1 MADGDAAFVT
11 TDRQP
16 DRARG
21 ADEAEA
27 NGDAAGRS
35 FALDSQVRPRTVV
48 VVLLTALGLLA
59 GLYVLWQL
67 QDILRWGLVAAFL
80 AVALNPAVNW
90 LHRHHIR
97 RSVAILLV
105 YGALLLALAGLGAL
119 VLPPLIAQVR
129 GLIVTLVS
137 LFQRP
142 GGPEQA
148 LRALAERYGLG
159 GLVSGLQAQLSAL
172 PNTLSGAAGPLLAV
186 ASGVLGS
193 ITALLSILLITFFL
207 LLDGAH
213 FVARGI
219 GLVPHEQQR
228 ARLRRITAASARAVS
243 GYVTGNLAISLIA
256 GIFTFAAL
264 TVLRVPYALA
274 LALVVALLDLIPLVG
289 ATLGAIICIVIAFF
303 VGPLTAVLVIVF
315 FVVYQQLENNILQP
329 LVYGRSVHLHPLAI
343 FVAVLAGGQ
352 LLGILGALLAIPV
365 AEIIR
370 ILLVEWYGSR
380 PRAAAQTLATPPDVP
395 PSVPPPDDLTEHGN
409 PPPPGVEPDDLV
421 PPRHG
426 LAAEP

>member
-395 PSVPPPDDLTEHGN
+395 PPDDLAERGIS
-409 PPPPGVEPDDLV
+409 PPGVEPDDLV
-421 PPRHG
+421 PPRPG
-426 LAAEP
+426 LTAEP

>member
-1 MADGDAAFVT
+1 MADADAPFVAT
-11 TDRQP
+11 NRQP
-16 DRARG
+16 GRGGG
-21 ADEAEA
+21 ADDAEA
-27 NGDAAGRS
+27 IAEAASGS
-35 FALDSQVRPRTVV
+35 PALGSQVRPRTVV

-90 LHRHHIR
+90 LHRHGIR

-119 VLPPLIAQVR
+119 VLPPLVVQVR
-129 GLIVTLVS
+129 GLIVTFVS

-159 GLVSGLQAQLSAL
+159 GLVSALQAQLSAL
-172 PNTLSGAAGPLLAV
+172 PSTLSGAAGPLLAV

-207 LLDGAH
+207 LLDGAR
-213 FVARGI
+213 FVALGI
-219 GLVPHEQQR
+219 GLVPQEQQR
-228 ARLRRITAASARAVS
+228 AQLHRITAASARAVS

-256 GIFTFAAL
+256 GVVTFAAL

-289 ATLGAIICIVIAFF
+289 ATLGAVICIVIAFF
-303 VGPLTAVLVIVF
+303 VGPLTAVLVVVF

-370 ILLVEWYGSR
+370 ILLVEWYASR